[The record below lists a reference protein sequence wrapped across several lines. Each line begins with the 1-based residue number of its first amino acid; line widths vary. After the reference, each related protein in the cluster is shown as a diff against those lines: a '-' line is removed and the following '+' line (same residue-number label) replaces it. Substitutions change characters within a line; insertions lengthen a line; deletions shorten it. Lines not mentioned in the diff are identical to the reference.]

1 MATKISELNA
11 TTSVTGDDLLVV
23 VDEVANSSA
32 IETKKVSVNNFYNS
46 LGVTGSNSVS
56 ASISGNALTISLSAP
71 VINKIDVTDSRVT
84 SQSNTAPYAN
94 TLGTIESNSVF
105 TANSSTLKLSFD
117 GSIQGSV
124 ANDANGVPVITIDSS
139 EDIIQNPLFN
149 TVRATK
155 VNFTGAATPANNSY
169 VNSTFEAV
177 TGDMFYD
184 SNYIYVAVSNTEI
197 KRIQLSAF

>member
-32 IETKKVSVNNFYNS
+32 IETKKVTVNNFYNS

-71 VINKIDVTDSRVT
+71 VISKIDVTDSRVT

-94 TLGTIESNSVF
+94 TLGTIDSNSVF
-105 TANSSTLKLSFD
+105 TANSSTLKFSFD

-149 TVRATK
+149 VVRANK
-155 VNFTGAATPANNSY
+155 INFVGTATPANNSY

-184 SNYIYVAVSNTEI
+184 SNYIYVAISNTEI

>member
-32 IETKKVSVNNFYNS
+32 IETKKVTVNNFYNS

-56 ASISGNALTISLSAP
+56 ASISGNSLTISLSAP
-71 VINKIDVTDSRVT
+71 VISKIDVTDSRVT

-94 TLGTIESNSVF
+94 TLGTIDSNSVF
-105 TANSSTLKLSFD
+105 TANSSTLKFSFD

-149 TVRATK
+149 VVRANK
-155 VNFTGAATPANNSY
+155 INFVGSATPANNSY

-184 SNYIYVAVSNTEI
+184 SNYIYVAISNTEI

>member
-32 IETKKVSVNNFYNS
+32 IETKKVTVNNFYNS

-56 ASISGNALTISLSAP
+56 ASISGNSLTISLSAP
-71 VINKIDVTDSRVT
+71 VISKIDVTDSRVT

-94 TLGTIESNSVF
+94 TLGTIDSNSVF
-105 TANSSTLKLSFD
+105 TANSSTLKFSFG

-149 TVRATK
+149 VVRTNK
-155 VNFTGAATPANNSY
+155 INFVGSATPANNSY

-184 SNYIYVAVSNTEI
+184 SNYIYVAISNTEI

>member
-23 VDEVANSSA
+23 VDDVANTSA
-32 IETKKVSVNNFYNS
+32 IETKKVTVNNFYNS

-71 VINKIDVTDSRVT
+71 VISKIDVTDTRVT

-94 TLGTIESNSVF
+94 TLGTIDSNSIF
-105 TANSSTLKLSFD
+105 TANSSTLKFSFG

-124 ANDANGVPVITIDSS
+124 ANDANGVPIITIDSS

-149 TVRATK
+149 VVRANK
-155 VNFTGAATPANNSY
+155 INFVGTATPANNSY

-184 SNYIYVAVSNTEI
+184 SNYIYVAISNTEI

>member
-32 IETKKVSVNNFYNS
+32 IETKKITVNNFYNS

-71 VINKIDVTDSRVT
+71 VISKIDVTDSRVT

-94 TLGTIESNSVF
+94 TLGTIDSNSVF
-105 TANSSTLKLSFD
+105 TANSSTLKFSFD

-149 TVRATK
+149 VVRANK
-155 VNFTGAATPANNSY
+155 INFVGTATPANNSY

-184 SNYIYVAVSNTEI
+184 SNYIYVAISNTEI

>member
-1 MATKISELNA
+1 MATKISELTA
-11 TTSVTGDDLLVV
+11 TTSVSGDDLLVV

-32 IETKKVSVNNFYNS
+32 IETKKVTVNNFYNS
-46 LGVTGSNSVS
+46 LGITGSNSVS

-71 VINKIDVTDSRVT
+71 VISKIDVADQRVT

-94 TLGTIESNSVF
+94 TISSVDSNAVF

-117 GSIQGSV
+117 GSIKGTV

-149 TVRATK
+149 TVRASK
-155 VNFTGAATPANNSY
+155 VNFSGEATPANNSY
-169 VNSTFEAV
+169 VNSSFEAV